1 VVSPKEIH
9 SLEITLAEYLAAGQG
24 TPVQVIDVR
33 DPDEWDAGHMAEAML
48 LPLSDLEQRRHEL
61 DPAAPV
67 VLVCRSGRR
76 SLVAAEYLQTVG
88 FGNARSL
95 SGGMIA
101 WAAAGLPIAR

>member
-1 VVSPKEIH
+1 
-9 SLEITLAEYLAAGQG
+9 
-24 TPVQVIDVR
+24 
-33 DPDEWDAGHMAEAML
+33 
-48 LPLSDLEQRRHEL
+48 
-61 DPAAPV
+61 V